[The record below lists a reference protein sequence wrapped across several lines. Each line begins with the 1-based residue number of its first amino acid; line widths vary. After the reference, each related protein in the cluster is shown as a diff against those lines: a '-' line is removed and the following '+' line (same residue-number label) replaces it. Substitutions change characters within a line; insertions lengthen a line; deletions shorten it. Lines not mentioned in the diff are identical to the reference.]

1 MEHIEYAYTHGMDD
15 GEIGERLES
24 AETGVLSLADEDDAY
39 GIPIAHYYDG
49 EDIYFRLGM
58 TEDSHKRE
66 ILDRGGSVSYVVY
79 GAEETDE
86 ARGID
91 SWSIVL
97 SGTLERIPES
107 DHDRFDT
114 AVINRQ
120 FTPIRVFDEDVSEID
135 IVIFRLDAESVTG
148 RSTPLD

>member
-15 GEIGERLES
+15 EEIAERLTS
-24 AETGVLSLADEDDAY
+24 AETGVLSMADGGEPY
-39 GIPIAHYYDG
+39 GIPLAHYYDG
-49 EDIYFRLGM
+49 EDIYFRMGM
-58 TEDSHKRE
+58 TESSHKQE
-66 ILDRGGSVSYVVY
+66 VLDHGASVCYVVY

-91 SWSIVL
+91 SWSVVL
-97 SGTLERIPES
+97 RGTLERIPES

-114 AVINRQ
+114 AEINRQ
-120 FTPIRVFDEDVSEID
+120 FTPIRVFDEDISEID
-135 IVIFRLDAESVTG
+135 IRIFRLDAESVTG